1 MSDKVRQM
9 TNKVVLTGKVTEFEK
24 RTGTVANGE
33 SKGTPYV
40 SFKGKIQFGEHKA
53 MERSFDRY
61 VQEYSVKEGNKKEN
75 KAYEKTL
82 AWANSVK
89 SVASSNWDEATEVS
103 LQCSFATNDYVN
115 AEEKLVEA
123 LGCSVAFI
131 NDVDG
136 EYGATADV
144 EGYIQSIV
152 PETKGEDKEETG
164 RLRVTILTN
173 DFFGNIIPVKNIIV
187 PAELREAFEDGYE
200 VGQTAKVFITFEL
213 HKGEEKPKKT
223 GGIGVQRT
231 TDGKS
236 YVEMIL
242 TGADPAIDE
251 DENDAYSKEAVR
263 IGLAERKAALDTLKE
278 KGYQG
283 NKGNGKSISSASTN
297 SKPAPVA
304 DEDLPF

>member
-1 MSDKVRQM
+1 MQHMSDKVKQM

-24 RTGTVANGE
+24 RVGTISSGE
-33 SKGTPYV
+33 SKGAPYI

-53 MERSFDRY
+53 MERSFERF
-61 VQEYSVKEGNKKEN
+61 VQEYSVREGKKKEN
-75 KAYEKTL
+75 KAYERTVE
-82 AWANSVK
+82 WANSVK
-89 SVASSNWDEATEVS
+89 SVADSNWEEATEVS

-123 LGCSVAFI
+123 LKCSVAFI

-144 EGYIQSIV
+144 EGYISQIT
-152 PETKGEDKEETG
+152 PETRGEDQNETG
-164 RLRVTILTN
+164 RLRVTVLTN
-173 DFFGNIIPVKNIIV
+173 DFFGNIIPVKSIIV
-187 PAELREAFEDGYE
+187 PAELREAFEDNYE
-200 VGQTAKVFITFEL
+200 VGQTAKLFITFEL

-231 TDGKS
+231 TNGKS

-242 TGADPAIDE
+242 TGADSAMDE
-251 DENDAYSKEAVR
+251 DDKDSYSKEAVR
-263 IGLAERKAALDTLKE
+263 IGMSERKAKLDELKE

-283 NKGNGKSISSASTN
+283 SKGKIVEVSQ
-297 SKPAPVA
+297 KPKAVVA
-304 DEDLPF
+304 DDDIPF

>member
-9 TNKVVLTGKVTEFEK
+9 VNKVVLTGKVTEFEK
-24 RTGTVANGE
+24 RVGTISSGE
-33 SKGTPYV
+33 SKGAPYI

-53 MERSFDRY
+53 MERSFERF
-61 VQEYSVKEGNKKEN
+61 VQEYSVREGKKKEN
-75 KAYEKTL
+75 KAYERTVE
-82 AWANSVK
+82 WANSVK
-89 SVASSNWDEATEVS
+89 SVADSNWEEATEVS

-123 LGCSVAFI
+123 LKCSVAFI

-136 EYGATADV
+136 EYGAMADV
-144 EGYIQSIV
+144 EGYISQIT
-152 PETKGEDKEETG
+152 PETRGEDQNETG
-164 RLRVTILTN
+164 RLRVTVLTN
-173 DFFGNIIPVKNIIV
+173 DFFGNIIPVKGIIV
-187 PAELREAFEDGYE
+187 PAELREAFEDNYE
-200 VGQTAKVFITFEL
+200 VGQTAKLFITFEL

-242 TGADPAIDE
+242 TGADPAMDE
-251 DENDAYSKEAVR
+251 DDKDSYSKEAVR
-263 IGLAERKAALDTLKE
+263 IGMSERKAKLDELKE

-283 NKGNGKSISSASTN
+283 SKGKNSGSV
-297 SKPAPVA
+297 SKPKAVVA
-304 DEDLPF
+304 DDDIPF

>member
-9 TNKVVLTGKVTEFEK
+9 VNKVVLTGKVTEFEK
-24 RTGTVANGE
+24 RTGTISSGE
-33 SKGTPYV
+33 SKGAPYI

-53 MERSFDRY
+53 MERSFERF
-61 VQEYSVKEGNKKEN
+61 VQEYSVREGKKKEN
-75 KAYEKTL
+75 KAYERTVE
-82 AWANSVK
+82 WANSVK
-89 SVASSNWDEATEVS
+89 SVADSNWEEATEVS

-123 LGCSVAFI
+123 LKCSVAFI

-136 EYGATADV
+136 EYGAMADV
-144 EGYIQSIV
+144 EGYISQIT
-152 PETKGEDKEETG
+152 PETRGEDQNETG
-164 RLRVTILTN
+164 RLRVTVLTN
-173 DFFGNIIPVKNIIV
+173 DFFGNIIPVKGIIV
-187 PAELREAFEDGYE
+187 PAELREAFEDNYE
-200 VGQTAKVFITFEL
+200 VGQTAKLFITFEL

-242 TGADPAIDE
+242 TGADPAMDE
-251 DENDAYSKEAVR
+251 DDKDSYSKEAVR
-263 IGLAERKAALDTLKE
+263 IGMSERKAKLDELKE

-283 NKGNGKSISSASTN
+283 SKGKNSGSV
-297 SKPAPVA
+297 SKPKAVVA
-304 DEDLPF
+304 DDDIPF